1 VINNASPHTKSHGT
15 DSKTEANTLPAT
27 LPTTPPRGLVL
38 WLSVAQLISWG
49 TLFYTFSLLLEH
61 FERDLSLSRVDA
73 SIAFSIA
80 LLVEGMLAYFVG
92 RLIDAG
98 RARAAMCVGSLLAAI
113 GFVAMSLVQTRWQLY
128 AAWVVLGVAMSGTLY
143 QPAFSLLIR
152 RYPTGFRRAI
162 ITLTFLGGL
171 ASTVFIP
178 LMAWLISALTWR
190 GAVIALAVLHLAI
203 CLPIHAY
210 WLRGEPRGIAHGDP
224 YAAKQSLKSFT
235 THFPFWGLAIF
246 FVLFSG
252 ITTSIGA
259 HLVSILRERNLPVAW
274 VITIPASIGVLQV
287 AGRLVLFFTEKH
299 IDVHKA
305 NRWIP
310 VLLPA
315 ALFVLALGLQS
326 PWVAIFYALLY
337 GMANGMIT
345 IVKATAM
352 AQYVSRER
360 AASLNGLL
368 GFPTAIARAAAPS
381 LLAALWTINGN
392 YVLGLSVL
400 TVSGAVAVIAFW
412 VAQRRSLHTNL

>member
-1 VINNASPHTKSHGT
+1 VTNNASPPTKSHGT

-27 LPTTPPRGLVL
+27 LATTPPRGFVL
-38 WLSVAQLISWG
+38 WLSIAQLISWG

-61 FERDLSLSRVDA
+61 FERDLNLSRVDA

-80 LLVEGMLAYFVG
+80 LLVEGMLAFFVG

-128 AAWVVLGVAMSGTLY
+128 AAWSVLGVAMSGTLY

-152 RYPTGFRRAI
+152 RYPTDFRRAI

-178 LMAWLISALTWR
+178 LMAWLISAFTWR
-190 GAVIALAVLHLAI
+190 GAVIALAILHLAI

-210 WLRGEPRGIAHGDP
+210 WLRGEPRGIAHSDP
-224 YAAKQSLKSFT
+224 HPAKQSLKSFT
-235 THFPFWGLAIF
+235 AHFPFWGLAIF

-259 HLVSILRERNLPVAW
+259 HLVSILRERNLPAAW
-274 VITIPASIGVLQV
+274 VIAIPASIGALQV

-310 VLLPA
+310 LLLPA

-326 PWVAIFYALLY
+326 PWIAIFYALLY

-412 VAQRRSLHTNL
+412 MAQRRALHSNL

>member
-1 VINNASPHTKSHGT
+1 VTNNASPPTKSHGT

-27 LPTTPPRGLVL
+27 LATTPPRGFVL

-128 AAWVVLGVAMSGTLY
+128 AAWSVLGVAMSGTLY

-152 RYPTGFRRAI
+152 RYPTDFRRAI

-178 LMAWLISALTWR
+178 LMAWLISAFTWR
-190 GAVIALAVLHLAI
+190 GAVIALAILHLAI

-210 WLRGEPRGIAHGDP
+210 WLRGEPRGIAHSGGSQFSS
-224 YAAKQSLKSFT
+224 YCF
-235 THFPFWGLAIF
+235 LASPPA
-246 FVLFSG
+246 LAR
-252 ITTSIGA
+252 TSSRSC
-259 HLVSILRERNLPVAW
+259 VN
-274 VITIPASIGVLQV
+274 
-287 AGRLVLFFTEKH
+287 
-299 IDVHKA
+299 
-305 NRWIP
+305 
-310 VLLPA
+310 
-315 ALFVLALGLQS
+315 
-326 PWVAIFYALLY
+326 
-337 GMANGMIT
+337 
-345 IVKATAM
+345 ATCP
-352 AQYVSRER
+352 QH
-360 AASLNGLL
+360 G
-368 GFPTAIARAAAPS
+368 
-381 LLAALWTINGN
+381 
-392 YVLGLSVL
+392 
-400 TVSGAVAVIAFW
+400 
-412 VAQRRSLHTNL
+412 

>member
-1 VINNASPHTKSHGT
+1 VTNNASPPTKSHGT

-27 LPTTPPRGLVL
+27 LATTPPRGFVL
-38 WLSVAQLISWG
+38 WLSIAQLISWG

-61 FERDLSLSRVDA
+61 FERDLNLSRVDA

-80 LLVEGMLAYFVG
+80 LLVEGMLAFFVG

-128 AAWVVLGVAMSGTLY
+128 AAWSVLGVAMSGTLY

-152 RYPTGFRRAI
+152 RYPTDFRRAI

-190 GAVIALAVLHLAI
+190 GAVIALAILHLAI

-210 WLRGEPRGIAHGDP
+210 WLRGEPRGIAHSAP
-224 YAAKQSLKSFT
+224 HPAKQSLKSFT
-235 THFPFWGLAIF
+235 AHFPFWGLAIF

-259 HLVSILRERNLPVAW
+259 HLVSILRERNLPAAW
-274 VITIPASIGVLQV
+274 VIAIPASIGALQV

-310 VLLPA
+310 LLLPA

-326 PWVAIFYALLY
+326 PWIAIFYALLY
-337 GMANGMIT
+337 GVANGMIT

-412 VAQRRSLHTNL
+412 MAQRRALHSNL